1 MRKIGVIFISGL
13 LALGGLAFGPEP
25 PAARAAAYQVQPGDS
40 LYLIAKRYNTTVS
53 ALKQANGLAGD
64 YLEAGRQLQIPR
76 VGSSR
81 NPRSGAYTVTSGDT
95 LFKIAQRYGTTVDAI
110 RQANGIWGDYLDVGK
125 KLDLPATPTAPSTP
139 ASTPTPA
146 PAPANPS
153 TGTSYTVVAGDTL
166 FLLAK
171 RYGTTVDALRQ
182 ANGITDSYLE
192 VGQQLR
198 IPGGATGT
206 GGNSQPGTTPPTTP
220 PAYPALPPG
229 VSASSADID
238 LLARLVEAEAGA
250 EPYEGKVAVAAT
262 VLNRL
267 KDARFPKTISG
278 VIYQVIDGYYQYTP
292 VLNGQI
298 NLPASNSS
306 YQAAKDALA
315 GSDPTYGA
323 NGFYNPAKTG
333 DQWVRSNSVNTSIGN
348 HVFFTS

>member
-25 PAARAAAYQVQPGDS
+25 PAARAAAYQVQQGDS

-53 ALKQANGLAGD
+53 ALQQANGLAGD
-64 YLEAGRQLQIPR
+64 YLEAGRQLQIPGT
-76 VGSSR
+76 GSSQ
-81 NPRSGAYTVTSGDT
+81 NSRSGAYTVTSGDT
-95 LFKIAQRYGTTVDAI
+95 LFKIAQRYGTTVGAL
-110 RQANGIWGDYLDVGK
+110 RQANGIWGDYLDVGE
-125 KLDLPATPTAPSTP
+125 KLNLPATPTT
-139 ASTPTPA
+139 STPTLPSTT
-146 PAPANPS
+146 PVKPS
-153 TGTSYTVVAGDTL
+153 TGASYTVAAGDTL

-182 ANGITDSYLE
+182 ANGITGDYLE
-192 VGQQLR
+192 VGRQLQ
-198 IPGGATGT
+198 IPGSTAGT
-206 GGNSQPGTTPPTTP
+206 GDNSKPGTSQSQAPSSQP
-220 PAYPALPPG
+220 ALSSG
-229 VSASSADID
+229 VSASATDID
-238 LLARLVEAEAGA
+238 LLARLVEAEAGG

-267 KDARFPKTISG
+267 KDARFPKSISG

-315 GSDPTYGA
+315 GWDPTYGA
-323 NGFYNPAKTG
+323 NGFYNPAKTW
-333 DQWVRSNSVNTSIGN
+333 DQWVRSNPVTTSIGN
-348 HVFFTS
+348 HVFFNS